1 MWGSWINYVCTHFTQ
16 ESTTSVHIP
25 TKKAFERAA
34 TPAIAVAKLNHDLI
48 KDSNQKLNK
57 GVPIQ
62 SRKTMDPC
70 LGLRSKS

>member
-1 MWGSWINYVCTHFTQ
+1 M
-16 ESTTSVHIP
+16 HIP

-34 TPAIAVAKLNHDLI
+34 TAAIAVAKLNHDLI

-62 SRKTMDPC
+62 TRKTMDPC